1 MSYLKLIK
9 IKPYLKDIAIDLKSS
24 NTWKIQLT
32 ISVNFISSKDT
43 EEKLHAFH
51 AVLSKRQYKIYNL

>member
-9 IKPYLKDIAIDLKSS
+9 IKPYLKDLTIDLQSS

-32 ISVNFISSKDT
+32 ISVNCISSKDT
-43 EEKLHAFH
+43 
-51 AVLSKRQYKIYNL
+51 